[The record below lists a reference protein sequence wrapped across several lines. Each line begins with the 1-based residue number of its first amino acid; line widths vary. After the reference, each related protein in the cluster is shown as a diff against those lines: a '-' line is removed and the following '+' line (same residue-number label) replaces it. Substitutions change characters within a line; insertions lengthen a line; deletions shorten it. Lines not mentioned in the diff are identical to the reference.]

1 VLLVAERVRLDLN
14 SELRRPS
21 AQREVELA
29 EELLTLGSAWPVQGL
44 SVLFDEALVVG
55 VFEATDAADQVACGK
70 YSAHDQR
77 HVTQ

>member
-1 VLLVAERVRLDLN
+1 MLLVAERVRLDLN

-55 VFEATDAADQVACGK
+55 VF
-70 YSAHDQR
+70 
-77 HVTQ
+77 